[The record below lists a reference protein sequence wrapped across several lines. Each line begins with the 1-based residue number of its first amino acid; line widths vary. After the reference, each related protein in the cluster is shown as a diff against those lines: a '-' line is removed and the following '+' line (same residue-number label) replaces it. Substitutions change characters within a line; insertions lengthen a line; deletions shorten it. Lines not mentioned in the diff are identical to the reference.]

1 MNKFQDTNKISSQEI
16 KELCLKIAQDI
27 AVTQKNYD
35 FLIGIN
41 RGGIIPLG
49 YLSYFLNNRNTKIL
63 DTSLY
68 GDDEEP
74 DISHEKIQIERKK
87 VIDFLS
93 DLKKE
98 KKDPKILI
106 IDDLTDTGSTLDNI
120 QIINEAYFDFNIEYT
135 VLYHNSKGIFEP
147 DYYGKEK
154 PEGWL
159 IFPWDK

>member
-1 MNKFQDTNKISSQEI
+1 MNKVQDTYAISSQEI
-16 KELCLKIAQDI
+16 KELCYKIAQEI
-27 AVTQKNYD
+27 AITQKDYD
-35 FLIGIN
+35 YIVGIN

-63 DTSLY
+63 DVSLY

-74 DISHEKIQIERKK
+74 DTSHEKIQFERKK
-87 VIDFLS
+87 VIEFLS

-98 KKDPKILI
+98 KKDPRILI

-120 QIINEAYFDFNIEYT
+120 EIVNEAYFDFKIDYA
-135 VLYHNSKGIFEP
+135 VLYHNQNGLFEP
-147 DYYGKEK
+147 DFYGKEK

-159 IFPWDK
+159 IFPWDE